1 MKSQQPVVALARHG
15 ETEWSKG
22 GRHTGRTDVPLTE
35 AGRAQAR
42 LLGDML
48 AGWHKGPALTS
59 PLQRAAE
66 TCRLAGFARNC
77 EKVDELREWDYGVYE
92 GMTTAA
98 IREEIPGWSIWTHPV
113 PKGESVEEV
122 GERADRVIARI
133 RDEGQDLVVFAHG
146 HLLRILAARWCGLA
160 PTEGRLF
167 GLDTATLSILGYER
181 ETPVVRMW
189 NAPNRPPAAESAG
202 G

>member
-48 AGWHKGPALTS
+48 AGWHKVPALTS

-66 TCRLAGFARNC
+66 TCRLAGFAPTC

-92 GMTTAA
+92 GMTTAG

-133 RDEGQDLVVFAHG
+133 RDEGQDVVVFAHG

-160 PTEGRLF
+160 ATEGRLF
-167 GLDTATLSILGYER
+167 ALDTATLSIVGYER

-189 NAPNRPPAAESAG
+189 NAADRQ
-202 G
+202 